1 MTELVREISS
11 KPSLIEDV
19 KVLSAKQNGKRK
31 ILNASGNET
40 DYPSSNDGFFEIRFL
55 DSQPSKYEEGLSY
68 FMFGAI
74 MLVRTLHGNFY
85 ETHSEIKKP
94 QYRGHGYGVGL
105 YAAAITLAKK
115 KGIGVFSSPNTSRSA
130 ARVWESKRLNRRFD
144 IERKKKRW
152 IVYM

>member
-68 FMFGAI
+68 FMFGSI
-74 MLVRTLHGNFY
+74 TLVRTLHGNFY

-94 QYRGHGYGVGL
+94 QYRGYGYGVGL

-115 KGIGVFSSPNTSRSA
+115 KGVGVFSSPNTSESA
-130 ARVWESKRLNRRFD
+130 ARVWKSKRLNRRFD